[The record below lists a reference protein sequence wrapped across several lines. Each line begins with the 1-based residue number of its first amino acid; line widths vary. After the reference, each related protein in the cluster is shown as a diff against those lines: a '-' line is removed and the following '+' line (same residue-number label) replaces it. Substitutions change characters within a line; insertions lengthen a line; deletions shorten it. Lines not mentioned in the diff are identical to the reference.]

1 MFSTHIT
8 FTFDRKQH
16 YQTLC
21 GGITSLFV
29 ITMLIIYLIAML
41 TEPLQISQFNTSIS
55 SYIDNSS
62 EQSKI
67 RIDGSNLHFDS
78 SVNVKKSVI
87 ENNIYQ
93 NTTRIYPQLNG
104 FNIGAKFS
112 FSTYDPTKMYIDFV
126 ALIKNQSQMGYYEKI
141 GARACT
147 EDDFP
152 SSLSS
157 DLVFLNVSS
166 FYCPMQEDIDMY
178 SNQYG
183 DQFKLIEIRA
193 VICTNTTTNSSCESI
208 EDIYNDYYTDNL
220 LLLYS
225 EASYDYNDNGNIVK
239 YRLNSDTHLPVDYS
253 QMTVKNYR
261 ISPSIV
267 QTVNGTNHTFIKAR
281 EVNSITEIMNTV
293 YPAIIQF
300 EVDNHYDYYEQ
311 YTSYDPV
318 VGSINSNNTRHNV
331 GDQKLMSN
339 TYFILFVMS
348 QLGGLYVALTLILG
362 WFVNFINYR
371 SFMIDMLN
379 ITHKESLVRKL
390 ENQFNQVMGK
400 GSQRGDLARKNNAN
414 QAQNLNLY
422 NVDDINMPRNH
433 RTPQIFKKRDSSGR
447 QLQAG
452 YNQVQ
457 KDDSMEVPQV
467 NNISE
472 HYNSQFGNRFE
483 EILSTE
489 RYQR

>member
-1 MFSTHIT
+1 
-8 FTFDRKQH
+8 
-16 YQTLC
+16 
-21 GGITSLFV
+21 
-29 ITMLIIYLIAML
+29 
-41 TEPLQISQFNTSIS
+41 
-55 SYIDNSS
+55 
-62 EQSKI
+62 
-67 RIDGSNLHFDS
+67 
-78 SVNVKKSVI
+78 
-87 ENNIYQ
+87 
-93 NTTRIYPQLNG
+93 
-104 FNIGAKFS
+104 
-112 FSTYDPTKMYIDFV
+112 
-126 ALIKNQSQMGYYEKI
+126 
-141 GARACT
+141 
-147 EDDFP
+147 
-152 SSLSS
+152 
-157 DLVFLNVSS
+157 
-166 FYCPMQEDIDMY
+166 
-178 SNQYG
+178 
-183 DQFKLIEIRA
+183 
-193 VICTNTTTNSSCESI
+193 
-208 EDIYNDYYTDNL
+208 
-220 LLLYS
+220 
-225 EASYDYNDNGNIVK
+225 
-239 YRLNSDTHLPVDYS
+239 
-253 QMTVKNYR
+253 MTVKNYR

-281 EVNSITEIMNTV
+281 EVNSITEIMNTA

-422 NVDDINMPRNH
+422 NVDDINIPQNH